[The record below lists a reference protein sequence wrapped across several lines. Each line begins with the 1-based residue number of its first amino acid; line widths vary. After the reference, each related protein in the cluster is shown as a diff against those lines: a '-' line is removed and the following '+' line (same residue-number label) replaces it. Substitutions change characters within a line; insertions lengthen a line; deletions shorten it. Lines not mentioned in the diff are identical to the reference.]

1 MSENVV
7 VLTFPTREATYE
19 ALTAFRN
26 ASGDYGLQSAALVER
41 DASGAVNVTDGGDEK
56 GGTATIGGSLIGMLV
71 GALGGPVGLLL
82 GLSFG
87 TLGGALVDGSRL
99 DKGDDVLSQFA
110 GTVPPG
116 TNAIIAETVE
126 EDTSILDN
134 AVAQRGGVVV
144 RWTLDEVLDAL
155 DAQQDAAEEASHAAH
170 NALREER
177 HEEHKRR
184 VRSASRSSRRSSTT
198 TSKS

>member
-41 DASGAVNVTDGGDEK
+41 DASGAVNVTDGGDDK
-56 GGTATIGGSLIGMLV
+56 GGTATIG
-71 GALGGPVGLLL
+71 
-82 GLSFG
+82 
-87 TLGGALVDGSRL
+87 GSRL

-177 HEEHKRR
+177 HEEHK
-184 VRSASRSSRRSSTT
+184 ASREERLE
-198 TSKS
+198 KLKAKFHHDK

>member
-7 VLTFPTREATYE
+7 VITFPTRDATYE

-26 ASGDYGLQSAALVER
+26 SSGDYGLQSAALIER
-41 DASGAVNVTDGGDEK
+41 DVNGAVTVTDGGDEI

-71 GALGGPVGLLL
+71 GVFGGPVGMLL

-87 TLGGALVDGSRL
+87 TLGGAMVDASRM

-110 GTVPPG
+110 ETVPPG

-126 EDTSILDN
+126 EDFSLLDG
-134 AVAQRGGVVV
+134 AVAQRGGAIV
-144 RWTLDEVLDAL
+144 RWPLDEVLDTL
-155 DAQQDAAEEASHAAH
+155 EAQQDAAEEASKAARK
-170 NALREER
+170 ALKEEKKAERKASREER
-177 HEEHKRR
+177 IAELKAKHEKKD
-184 VRSASRSSRRSSTT
+184 A
-198 TSKS
+198 

>member
-19 ALTAFRN
+19 ALTAFRI

-41 DASGAVNVTDGGDEK
+41 DASGAVNVTDGGDDK

-144 RWTLDEVLDAL
+144 RWTRSRMPLKRPRTPLTMPCARS
-155 DAQQDAAEEASHAAH
+155 ATKST
-170 NALREER
+170 R
-177 HEEHKRR
+177 RR